1 MARIFNIK
9 DVLKNLAA
17 KNRLFS
23 CEADFQFALAWEI
36 KERYSKLCKGID
48 IHLEYAQTR
57 EEIEKYTYTDIVVGF
72 PDKTRIPIELKYKT
86 AKFDGYY
93 NGVKYYLKDQIAY
106 NLARYDFVKDISR
119 LEGFVANKQNQAYVG
134 YGIFLTNDH
143 NYWTDFNRK
152 NPPLDSAFRI
162 HEGKELKGKLEWG
175 MGTSVNILKS
185 RPNPIQLHYT
195 YTMHWD
201 DYIFL
206 TPKLKFKY
214 IVVEVRKLPT

>member
-1 MARIFNIK
+1 MAYIFNIK

-17 KNRLFS
+17 KNRLFT

-36 KERYSKLCKGID
+36 KEHYSKLCKGID

-57 EEIEKYTYTDIVVGF
+57 EEIEKYTYTDIVVDF

-93 NGVKYYLKDQIAY
+93 NEVKYYLKDQVAY

-119 LEGFVANKQNQAYVG
+119 LESFVANKQNQAEVG
-134 YGIFLTNDH
+134 YAIFLTNDH

-152 NPPLDSAFRI
+152 NPPLDAAFRI
-162 HEGKELKGKLEWG
+162 HEGKGLKGKLEWG
-175 MGTSVNILKS
+175 RGTSINILKS
-185 RPNPIQLHYT
+185 RPNPIQLCDT
-195 YTMHWD
+195 YIMNWD
-201 DYIFL
+201 NYMLL
-206 TPKLKFKY
+206 TPEVEFKY
-214 IVVEVRKLPT
+214 AVVEVK